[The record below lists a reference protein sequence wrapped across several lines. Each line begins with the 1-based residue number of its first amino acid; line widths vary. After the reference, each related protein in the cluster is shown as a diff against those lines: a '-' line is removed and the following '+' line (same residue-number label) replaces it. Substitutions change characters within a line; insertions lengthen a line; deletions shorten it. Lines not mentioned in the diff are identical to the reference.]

1 MPIRYAPTANFIST
15 TLNGSVDNAVT
26 TITLN
31 STANLQA
38 PGAVVI
44 NRVNAAG
51 TSTPSSREVV
61 EYTGISGSDLT
72 GCTRGADNST
82 ARSHADGAIVETN
95 VTVGVFN
102 SLISAVTLVADSN
115 GYLRPLASPASLAI
129 QNIGT
134 FLSVSGA
141 SIVGWPITTPVFP
154 VTGSFTAA
162 TVNLLPP
169 LVMPRAGT
177 FYSFTFTTK
186 GVASG
191 VSAIVD
197 VNKNGVS
204 IFNAVGRPMIAAG
217 GTHVSTASIATK
229 TFIAG
234 DVFTVDY
241 DGTGGAI
248 NDFTILGVA
257 R

>member
-1 MPIRYAPTANFIST
+1 MAIRYAPTANFVST
-15 TLNGSVDNAVT
+15 TLNGSTDDAAT

-38 PGAVVI
+38 PGAIVI

-51 TSTPSSREVV
+51 VSTPSSREVV
-61 EYTGISGSDLT
+61 EYTGIAGSDIT
-72 GCTRGADNST
+72 GCIRGADNST
-82 ARSHADGAIVETN
+82 ARSHGDGAIVETN

-115 GYLRPLASPASLAI
+115 GYLRPLASPASLAQI
-129 QNIGT
+129 FVGT
-134 FLSVSGA
+134 RLQVSGA
-141 SIVGWPITTPVFP
+141 SITGWPITTPVFP
-154 VTGSFTAA
+154 VTGIFTAA
-162 TVNLLPP
+162 STNLLPP
-169 LVMPRAGT
+169 LIMPRSGT
-177 FYSFTFTTK
+177 FRFFTFTTK

-204 IFNAVGRPMIAAG
+204 IFNTIGRPMIPAG
-217 GTHVSTASIATK
+217 GTHVSTASIATA
-229 TFIAG
+229 TFAPG
-234 DVFTVDY
+234 DVFTIDY

-248 NDFTILGVA
+248 LDFTVLGSA
-257 R
+257 S